1 MKVTF
6 LGCGDAF
13 GSGGRYQT
21 CILLASPAEKVL
33 LDCGC
38 SSLIA
43 MRRFGVDPNEISTIF
58 LTHLHGDHFGGVPFF
73 LLDAQMISKR
83 RAPLTIVGPPGTR
96 ERILSLM
103 EVMFPGSSKV
113 QQAFPWEIIDLEP
126 GTPRD
131 FAGAKLTTYPMVH
144 PSGSPSTAVRVAF
157 SGRTVVYTGDTEWN
171 DSLVAAAR
179 NADLLISEC
188 YSYDTAV
195 KFHLNHQTLMARMPE
210 LGVKRV
216 ILTHMGREMLGRL
229 AEAGWETADDGRV
242 FEI

>member
-21 CILLASPAEKVL
+21 CILLASPQKVL

-38 SSLIA
+38 SALIV
-43 MRRFGVDPNEISTIF
+43 MRRFGVDPNEISAIF

-83 RAPLTIVGPPGTR
+83 TAPLTIVGPPGTR

-113 QQAFPWEIIDLEP
+113 QRAFSWEIFDLEP
-126 GTPRD
+126 GTLRD
-131 FAGAKLTTYPMVH
+131 VAGAKLTTYPMVH
-144 PSGSPSTAVRVAF
+144 PSGSPSTAVRINF
-157 SGRTVVYTGDTEWN
+157 DGRTVVYSGDTEWN
-171 DSLVAAAR
+171 DGLAAAAR
-179 NADLLISEC
+179 GSDLLISEC
-188 YSYDTAV
+188 YSYDTPV
-195 KFHLNHQTLMARMPE
+195 KFHLNHQILVERLPE

-216 ILTHMGREMLGRL
+216 ILTHMGVEMLGRVDEV
-229 AEAGWETADDGRV
+229 AWETAADGMMV
-242 FEI
+242 EI